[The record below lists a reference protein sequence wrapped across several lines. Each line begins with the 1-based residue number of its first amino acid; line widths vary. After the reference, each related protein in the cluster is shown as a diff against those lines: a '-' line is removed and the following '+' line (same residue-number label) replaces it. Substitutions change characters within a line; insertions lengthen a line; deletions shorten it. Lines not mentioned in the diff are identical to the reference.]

1 MLNQRIAGRAIEL
14 AEPLITNLAETG
26 TTRRHDLFVL
36 VGQRD
41 ERGRL
46 LVFAEKVFGEE
57 ASWEHDYRE
66 IARGKG
72 DITARTGLPSREV
85 QLLHPELL
93 RPTDVKYWGSV
104 VSGNVI
110 VAVSGVQPWY
120 DEAIAT
126 SILALVR
133 ALIQD
138 EITVMAEASPE
149 SNRYGGGPN

>member
-1 MLNQRIAGRAIEL
+1 MLNQRIAGQAIGL
-14 AEPLITNLAETG
+14 AEPLITHLARTG
-26 TTRRHDLFVL
+26 TTRRSDLFVL
-36 VGQRD
+36 VGLRD

-46 LVFAEKVFGEE
+46 LIFAEKGFGDEDG
-57 ASWEHDYRE
+57 WEHNYRA
-66 IARGKG
+66 IARGKA

-85 QLLHPELL
+85 QLLRPELL

-104 VSGNVI
+104 IGGDVV

-138 EITVMAEASPE
+138 ELTALSEASPD
-149 SNRYGGGPN
+149 SDTYGGAS